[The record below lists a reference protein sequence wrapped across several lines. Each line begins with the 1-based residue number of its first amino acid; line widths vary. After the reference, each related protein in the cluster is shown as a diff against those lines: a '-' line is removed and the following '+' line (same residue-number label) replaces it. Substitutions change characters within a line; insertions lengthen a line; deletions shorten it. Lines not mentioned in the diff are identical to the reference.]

1 MWSIGGGLS
10 ASTLSRSVNQK
21 EGAFLLLPFHLE
33 SHYLTLH
40 RNVGIGPGIS
50 PVLGLRQGLSRLP
63 ALALSCPTHM
73 GFEFSTLLPWHPE
86 RR

>member
-1 MWSIGGGLS
+1 MS

-21 EGAFLLLPFHLE
+21 EGALGEKAFLLLPFHLE

-40 RNVGIGPGIS
+40 RNAGIGPGVS
-50 PVLGLRQGLSRLP
+50 PVLGLRQGLSRLS

-73 GFEFSTLLPWHPE
+73 GFEFSTLLPRHPE